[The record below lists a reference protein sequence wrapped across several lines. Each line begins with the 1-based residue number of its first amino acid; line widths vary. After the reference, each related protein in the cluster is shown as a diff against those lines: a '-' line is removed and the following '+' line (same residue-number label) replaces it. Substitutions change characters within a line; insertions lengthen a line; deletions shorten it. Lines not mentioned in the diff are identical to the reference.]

1 MAWTNP
7 RTWVANVT
15 AITAAALNTDLR
27 DNLNYLKGLL
37 DGTGSDTVT
46 VPGTLVVDD
55 ANYSLLMSGGTL
67 PAINVDTG
75 GDIWFYNRP
84 INTYTW
90 RVAGLDVLTVDANG
104 KLGGRGFYD
113 SGAVTIADTAT
124 QAFTHGLGA
133 RADTSTTGVNTIVPD
148 PNATTQVHFTT
159 ATNTVISVRNVTGV
173 TRYARV
179 FAML

>member
-1 MAWTNP
+1 
-7 RTWVANVT
+7 
-15 AITAAALNTDLR
+15 
-27 DNLNYLKGLL
+27 LKGLL

-133 RADTSTTGVNTIVPD
+133 RPRFVWGWSSSVSTAALADTSTTGVNTIVPD